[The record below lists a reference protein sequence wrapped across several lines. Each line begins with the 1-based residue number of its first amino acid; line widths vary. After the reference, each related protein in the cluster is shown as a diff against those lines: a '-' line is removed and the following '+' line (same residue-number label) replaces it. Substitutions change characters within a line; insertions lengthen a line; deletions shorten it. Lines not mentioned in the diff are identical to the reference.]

1 MPAGRQ
7 WPALVLLAGLRA
19 AEAFSTP
26 SLARLPRATS
36 ARSLAARTPLRAPL
50 QADGA
55 AGDGKVLEFL
65 EFVIGST
72 FKSPLYVGSADL
84 HMAIPLPPPDTYPQ
98 WLPAFLKLPQA
109 AYDYAERGV
118 EEGWIKRADADQVF
132 EIKYGVLRGEIN
144 VLPDSECEAC
154 ELAKRKE
161 LEKSAASELVNI
173 GEAERSRRSR
183 TGYVIMASSIFAAY
197 LAVDLDGGPWV
208 RFPVGFLAVL
218 GYAFVESGKNGL

>member
-1 MPAGRQ
+1 
-7 WPALVLLAGLRA
+7 VRA
-19 AEAFSTP
+19 ALQIPWAVR
-26 SLARLPRATS
+26 LA
-36 ARSLAARTPLRAPL
+36 
-50 QADGA
+50 
-55 AGDGKVLEFL
+55 
-65 EFVIGST
+65 
-72 FKSPLYVGSADL
+72 
-84 HMAIPLPPPDTYPQ
+84 
-98 WLPAFLKLPQA
+98 
-109 AYDYAERGV
+109 
-118 EEGWIKRADADQVF
+118 ADQVF
-132 EIKYGVLRGEIN
+132 EIKYGVLRGEVN